1 MEDNFRHKGLR
12 RQMIAKLKEEGIT
25 NQKVL
30 AAMEKIPRHMMLDS
44 AFTVYAYQNRAF
56 PIGKGQTISS
66 PFTVAFQ
73 TELLAIEPG
82 EKVLEVGTGSG
93 YQAAVLA
100 ELGAKLYT
108 IERHAALKEQ
118 AKKILKLLGYKQVRC
133 IYGDGF
139 EGLPAF
145 APFDK
150 VLITAA
156 APHVPEKLLSQL
168 RIGGWMVIPLGEGGT
183 QDMLKIT
190 REAENDYR
198 REVFG
203 KFTFV
208 PMLKGTED

>member
-1 MEDNFRHKGLR
+1 M
-12 RQMIAKLKEEGIT
+12 
-25 NQKVL
+25 
-30 AAMEKIPRHMMLDS
+30 
-44 AFTVYAYQNRAF
+44 
-56 PIGKGQTISS
+56 
-66 PFTVAFQ
+66 
-73 TELLAIEPG
+73 
-82 EKVLEVGTGSG
+82 GTGSG

-108 IERHAALKEQ
+108 IERHAALNEQ
-118 AKKILKLLGYKQVRC
+118 AKKILKQLGYKQVRC

-190 REAENDYR
+190 RESDHDYR